1 MKPHILILKK
11 IVYSQ
16 LAVYLI
22 RCLIGFLVGYYLM
35 LKFPK
40 YELFWLLLSIILV
53 ISPESKD
60 SRRLT
65 IERVKSNFIGSIV
78 GTAIY
83 VIQGKSVLL
92 LCVGIVITAII
103 CYLFQVMN
111 MARVAIVSF
120 LIVMLQSHVSDEVL
134 TPLIRFSTVF
144 LGCLIGLSITVV
156 SSHFIRKIKKKYPK
170 EEMEK

>member
-1 MKPHILILKK
+1 MKTATQLLVK

-22 RCLIGFLVGYYLM
+22 RCLIGFLLGYFLM

-53 ISPESKD
+53 ISPEEKD

-65 IERVKSNFIGSIV
+65 FERVKSNFIGSCV
-78 GTAIY
+78 GTVIY
-83 VIQGKSVLL
+83 MIHDKSVLL
-92 LCVGIVITAII
+92 LCIGIVITAIV
-103 CYLFQVMN
+103 CYLFKVMN

-120 LIVMLQSHVSDEVL
+120 LIVMLQSHVSEEVL
-134 TPLIRFSTVF
+134 TPLIRFSTVAI
-144 LGCLIGLSITVV
+144 GCLIGLSITVL
-156 SSHFIRKIKKKYPK
+156 SSHFIRKIKKKYPL
-170 EEMEK
+170 EGDV